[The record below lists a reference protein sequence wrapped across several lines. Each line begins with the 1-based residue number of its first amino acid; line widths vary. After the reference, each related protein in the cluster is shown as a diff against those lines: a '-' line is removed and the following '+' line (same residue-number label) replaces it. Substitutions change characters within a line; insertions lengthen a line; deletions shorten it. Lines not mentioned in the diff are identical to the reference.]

1 MVSAVVVVLISA
13 VILSLRG
20 VPDVGELCHRARF
33 FPIDLLQK
41 VRVNRSAI
49 MSHPIGIEFQSLGKQ
64 GFVACHDVGE
74 ISQGLRCV
82 PIRSDVDVNA
92 CTNSGVGNCS
102 GFPQPAYQF
111 LQDFNV
117 LVVQN
122 RRYQFALFTVSSGNA
137 NVPLEFPFPS
147 LGIPS

>member
-1 MVSAVVVVLISA
+1 
-13 VILSLRG
+13 
-20 VPDVGELCHRARF
+20 
-33 FPIDLLQK
+33 
-41 VRVNRSAI
+41 

-64 GFVACHDVGE
+64 GLVACHDVGE

-82 PIRSDVDVNA
+82 PIRSDVDVNT

-102 GFPQPAYQF
+102 GFPQPPYQF
-111 LQDFNV
+111 LQKLDI